1 MSRLLELKNT
11 LTIKEAA
18 IYLSSSWSEDV
29 AESDILR
36 LGLDKQ
42 LILSVNLFNHTESRI
57 GSLNNNDINTSLQV
71 EEVSKVKG
79 NHSIPN
85 WQNISCNNI
94 KFEEDIVSIEG
105 VWDLLMIGDEI
116 LTVERKYQLLT
127 EGTITTIRSD
137 YDLTTLSRTNLRSL
151 VDTICRRYAT
161 NTCHNNYSNMNL

>member
-18 IYLSSSWSEDV
+18 IYLSRSWSEDV

-94 KFEEDIVSIEG
+94 KFEEDIVSVYKGMI
-105 VWDLLMIGDEI
+105 LLHQSQMLFVACKLKVSSVANFCATKANCLFE
-116 LTVERKYQLLT
+116 LF
-127 EGTITTIRSD
+127 
-137 YDLTTLSRTNLRSL
+137 LRF
-151 VDTICRRYAT
+151 R
-161 NTCHNNYSNMNL
+161 